1 MALFPYQQKVV
12 DEYEAATASSI
23 RRILIVAPTAS
34 GKTHVAAEITK
45 RALENYKRVLFLA
58 HRNELLT
65 QARDRLAEFGITAG
79 IIKAGREKDVR
90 PLAAVQVA
98 GIQTLHRRAIQ
109 SSIMELPDADILI
122 VDECHHIRAKT
133 YQALI
138 HKYPNALLIGLTA
151 TPCRGDG
158 RGLGNCFDLMLQTPQ
173 IGELIKLDFLVPMR
187 IFVPKPPDLRGVE
200 VAKTGDYVISQL
212 SARVN
217 TDVLVGDV
225 VEHYLRHGERRRAI
239 CFAVDRAHS
248 VHLMREFLK
257 SSVRAEH
264 LDGETKQNER
274 DAILARLASGETE
287 VVCNCGVLTEGFDCC
302 PVGVIILARPTRS
315 LGLYF
320 QMIGRGLRKAEGKKD
335 CVVMDHAGA
344 TNRHGRPDDEI
355 AWTLHS
361 DQRAENKIHER
372 RKREHKD
379 PFCECTKCGHLRQR
393 GFACDN
399 CGWQPKP
406 RGDGIDYIPDDLV
419 EMGKTQRT
427 ELDRCTFYREL
438 RGHQRTHRRRD
449 GSQYSPKWPAAQYH
463 DKHGTWQPSS
473 WDAHT
478 PLAPSDATRRWIKSR
493 QIAWAKRKSARSE
506 KSFEPFIF

>member
-1 MALFPYQQKVV
+1 MTLFPYQQKIV
-12 DEYEAATASSI
+12 DEYEAATASST

-65 QARDRLAEFGITAG
+65 QARERLAEFGITAG
-79 IIKAGREKDVR
+79 IIKAGREKGVR
-90 PLAAVQVA
+90 PLAGVQVA

-109 SSIMELPDADILI
+109 SSIMELPDADILL

-138 HKYPNALLIGLTA
+138 QKYPNAILIGLTA

-158 RGLGNCFDLMLQTPQ
+158 RGLGNCFDLMLQAPQ

-257 SSVRAEH
+257 SGVRAEH
-264 LDGETKQNER
+264 LDGETKQ
-274 DAILARLASGETE
+274 AR
-287 VVCNCGVLTEGFDCC
+287 CNISKAG
-302 PVGVIILARPTRS
+302 
-315 LGLYF
+315 
-320 QMIGRGLRKAEGKKD
+320 IGR
-335 CVVMDHAGA
+335 
-344 TNRHGRPDDEI
+344 
-355 AWTLHS
+355 
-361 DQRAENKIHER
+361 DQ
-372 RKREHKD
+372 
-379 PFCECTKCGHLRQR
+379 
-393 GFACDN
+393 
-399 CGWQPKP
+399 
-406 RGDGIDYIPDDLV
+406 
-419 EMGKTQRT
+419 
-427 ELDRCTFYREL
+427 
-438 RGHQRTHRRRD
+438 
-449 GSQYSPKWPAAQYH
+449 
-463 DKHGTWQPSS
+463 
-473 WDAHT
+473 
-478 PLAPSDATRRWIKSR
+478 SR
-493 QIAWAKRKSARSE
+493 L
-506 KSFEPFIF
+506 